1 MLCAGGGKEGKPF
14 ANENKEEEE
23 EDEHEEEKGEEE
35 EEEAMAAV
43 LGLATGAGGFGG

>member
-23 EDEHEEEKGEEE
+23 EEEEEKGEEE